1 MSPAAAQSPSVDTTE
16 SPWSQ
21 WSTITPCQSDRCP
34 SYTHTH
40 THMLHD
46 ITSLVNV
53 WSNDDWSIEWV
64 IDTWCACSYLS
75 WCSSFLSTQS
85 GRGSRVRPWA
95 RPSQCDC
102 FTEKMLKVSANV
114 LTDHPGPGGLIQG
127 TSSTATNTYKHM
139 LFSILYRLILIIINN
154 WFCYL
159 LHPIT

>member
-95 RPSQCDC
+95 RPLSVTASLRRCSRCLQMSWPTTRGQADW
-102 FTEKMLKVSANV
+102 FR
-114 LTDHPGPGGLIQG
+114 GLP
-127 TSSTATNTYKHM
+127 STATNTYKHM
-139 LFSILYRLILIIINN
+139 LF
-154 WFCYL
+154 F
-159 LHPIT
+159 HFV